1 MLTKV
6 PYEWHVKALVSD
18 KKSVYNKVEARKT
31 ILEIGL
37 YLSVLDATCVA
48 INTINS
54 IGFSAYYI
62 IVNNFKHKIANEHS
76 LNIRKF
82 LSEHV
87 SGCAPIPIIFNNVS
101 VHNLVNIDASNKLI
115 QEYHGIF
122 DIAYTKALN
131 GLD

>member
-1 MLTKV
+1 MSGM
-6 PYEWHVKALVSD
+6 ALVSD

-62 IVNNFKHKIANEHS
+62 IVNNFKHKIANKHS

-82 LSEHV
+82 LSEH
-87 SGCAPIPIIFNNVS
+87 SDHLYIYNLNNY
-101 VHNLVNIDASNKLI
+101 HDIHKKRRPDAITLSTAK
-115 QEYHGIF
+115 HM
-122 DIAYTKALN
+122 AT
-131 GLD
+131 

>member
-1 MLTKV
+1 M
-6 PYEWHVKALVSD
+6 AGMQ
-18 KKSVYNKVEARKT
+18 NKFVNDFK
-31 ILEIGL
+31 LEIGL
-37 YLSVLDATCVA
+37 YLSVLDAICVA

-82 LSEHV
+82 LFEHV
-87 SGCAPIPIIFNNVS
+87 SSCAPIPIIFNNMS

-131 GLD
+131 GLNWSRLRSNLGSD